1 MHRKVQV
8 GYEADEAMMAGATNG
23 SLSNGLEPEVWRLPG
38 GTTILGD
45 HSFDFP
51 SPPPCFRLRFPTSS
65 IGRLLKN
72 LELGLGEGARADTCN
87 FLTFFL

>member
-38 GTTILGD
+38 GTRILGE
-45 HSFDFP
+45 HSFD
-51 SPPPCFRLRFPTSS
+51 SPPLFPPSLSYFFNRATV
-65 IGRLLKN
+65 K
-72 LELGLGEGARADTCN
+72 EFGARSW
-87 FLTFFL
+87 